1 MTNVISGA
9 LGVVRRLEE
18 AGYEAVLVG
27 GIVRDLL
34 CGFPPADADIASN
47 IPLADAV
54 PLFPAGR
61 LLGPEG
67 MKVLLLPLE
76 QGHCEVF
83 SYSGGSLKDDLSRR
97 DFTVNALALRRT
109 GEVVGSRRSMAD
121 VASRVL
127 RFNGPARERLAE
139 DPLRALRLARFAAVL
154 PGFVPVSETA
164 AACRKARPSLQ
175 KCAPERVGRE
185 IRLGLEG
192 NPRIFLEMVRECGL
206 LDFIFPGMPSR
217 EFDFSRLC
225 RILDGLAQEGADIE
239 VRAAALFSLPWGGSS
254 RADDGS
260 SAAEAALTAWKWP
273 DRAALEA
280 AELVRQRRLPLGSP
294 EPERMAALFEARGTH
309 FMDSLFLLSRQFFV
323 GEPHFRRWSE
333 NRALYVS
340 MAARALREDVLPTGG
355 EIMNRF
361 SLAPGPFLGQL
372 LAALKLRRLHPGFA
386 SKEEAFSFIE
396 TLLRNPSSPYL
407 PCRTDK

>member
-1 MTNVISGA
+1 MTNVLSGG
-9 LGVVRRLEE
+9 LDVLRRLEE

-27 GIVRDLL
+27 GMVRDLL
-34 CGFPPADADIASN
+34 CGFPAADADIASN

-67 MKVLLLPLE
+67 MKVLLLPIE

-154 PGFVPVSETA
+154 PGFVPVSESA
-164 AACRKARPSLQ
+164 AACREARPSLE

-192 NPRIFLEMVRECGL
+192 NPRVFLEMIRECGL
-206 LDFIFPGMPSR
+206 LEFFFPGMPSR
-217 EFDFSRLC
+217 AFDFSRLC
-225 RILDGLAQEGADIE
+225 RILEGLAQEGADLE
-239 VRAAALFSLPWGGSS
+239 VRAAALFSLPWGGPS
-254 RADDGS
+254 RSDDGS
-260 SAAEAALTAWKWP
+260 SAAGAALTAWKWQ
-273 DRAALEA
+273 DRSVSDA
-280 AELVRQRRLPLGSP
+280 AELVRQRRLPLASP
-294 EPERMAALFEARGTH
+294 DPERMAALFEARGTH
-309 FMDSLFLLSRQFFV
+309 FMDSLFLLSRQFCV

-340 MAARALREDVLPTGG
+340 MAVRALREDVLPTGR

-361 SLAPGPFLGQL
+361 SLAPGPFLGKL
-372 LAALKLRRLHPGFA
+372 LGAVKLQGLHPGFA
-386 SKEEAFSFIE
+386 SKEEAFGFIE
-396 TLLRNPSSPYL
+396 NLLRHSSSPDL
-407 PCRTDK
+407 SCRTDR